1 MNWCLHDPFPFHNLY
16 VLHMSDSACVF
27 YRRLD
32 PDGLLIDTPYTID
45 SVLLAL

>member
-1 MNWCLHDPFPFHNLY
+1 MNSWLHDPFSFHDLY
-16 VLHMSDSACVF
+16 ILHMSDSACVF

-32 PDGLLIDTPYTID
+32 SDGLLIDTPYTIG